1 MDWITTSGRTLDE
14 AKSHALDQLGIVADE
29 AEFDV
34 VNDVEK
40 GLFGRIKTE
49 AKIRAR
55 VRPKQPAAKDD
66 RRRRGNGSRGRGNG
80 SGRGRQGNGGR
91 DGGAKKSGRSRGGK
105 QGGGQ
110 QGSAKQGSAKQGSA
124 KQGSAKQSSAKQAD
138 GQKRGGK
145 QADGQKQQASG
156 SRRQGDR
163 TAKNQRSKGSGTD
176 TPTPETGADD
186 ASSVPSRQAGENR
199 STTTAKKDIVEHEF
213 SREEQERAA
222 VGFLEGVLD
231 VFGMEGAVTLADE
244 VAEDDAIEL
253 AVTGNE
259 LGLLVG
265 QKGVTLNAL
274 QELTRTVV
282 QRQAD
287 GAKTE
292 RLRVDVAGYRV
303 RRTAA
308 LQDFARRI
316 AADVVETD
324 SEKVL
329 EPMGPADRKVVHDAL
344 TDFAG
349 VETGSEGEEPRR
361 RVVIRP
367 V

>member
-1 MDWITTSGRTLDE
+1 MDWITTSGKSLDE

-55 VRPKQPAAKDD
+55 VRPKQPSSRDE
-66 RRRRGNGSRGRGNG
+66 RGNGRRGGGNRNRGRGKGGTKGGNNRGNIRSGGNNSQSGGNSKGQGQSQDSNKGGSTENG
-80 SGRGRQGNGGR
+80 GNRGGNGGGRNKNSGSNNRSESNNSGNSGRGQKAAAA
-91 DGGAKKSGRSRGGK
+91 GAGAAAGATATNQNKKK
-105 QGGGQ
+105 
-110 QGSAKQGSAKQGSA
+110 
-124 KQGSAKQSSAKQAD
+124 
-138 GQKRGGK
+138 
-145 QADGQKQQASG
+145 
-156 SRRQGDR
+156 
-163 TAKNQRSKGSGTD
+163 D
-176 TPTPETGADD
+176 TVETEM
-186 ASSVPSRQAGENR
+186 SRQDQEQ
-199 STTTAKKDIVEHEF
+199 TAHE
-213 SREEQERAA
+213 
-222 VGFLEGVLD
+222 FLEGVLGA
-231 VFGMEGAVTLADE
+231 FGMTGDVALATE
-244 VAEDDAIEL
+244 PADDGAIEM
-253 AVTGNE
+253 VVSGEE

-282 QRQAD
+282 QRKAD
-287 GAKTE
+287 GAKTS
-292 RLRVDVAGYRV
+292 RLRVDVAGYRA

-308 LQDFARRI
+308 LQDFSRKI
-316 AADVVETD
+316 AADVLESG
-324 SEKVL
+324 SEKL
-329 EPMGPADRKVVHDAL
+329 MEPMGPADRKVVHD
-344 TDFAG
+344 TVNDIDG